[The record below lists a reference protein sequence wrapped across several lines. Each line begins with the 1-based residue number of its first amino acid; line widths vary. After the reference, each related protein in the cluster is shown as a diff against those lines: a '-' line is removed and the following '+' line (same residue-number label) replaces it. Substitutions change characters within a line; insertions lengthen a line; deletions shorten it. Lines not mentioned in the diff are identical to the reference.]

1 MQEVIAGL
9 EQLTFDFEK
18 DVEMQKGTGL
28 LPFQGMDKLGSAVCN
43 FFAKG
48 LCEKGR
54 LCPLRHDRGERT
66 VVCKHWLRGLC
77 QKGDDCKFL
86 HQYDATRM
94 PVCYFY
100 SKFGD
105 CNNKE
110 CLFLHVK
117 PAFNSWD
124 CPWYDRGFCKDVG
137 PLCKYRHVQRTMC
150 LNYLVGFCPKGPRC
164 HFAHPKMN
172 LLFNPSHVKLVNQPP
187 DSVPPASALE
197 AHMTPSKCP
206 SRHGQC
212 QKTGP
217 KCRSSTGRTYRG
229 LTHDLGN
236 QKTS

>member
-48 LCEKGR
+48 LCEKG
-54 LCPLRHDRGERT
+54 
-66 VVCKHWLRGLC
+66 
-77 QKGDDCKFL
+77 
-86 HQYDATRM
+86 
-94 PVCYFY
+94 
-100 SKFGD
+100 D

-124 CPWYDRGFCKDVG
+124 CPWYDRGFCKDG